1 MGGERGDLRGNEEEW
16 GEWSI
21 IYRGE
26 IREEWEGEGGGG
38 RTPVSID
45 CS

>member
-1 MGGERGDLRGNEEEW
+1 MLYIVISKEKEDNRGGERGDLRGNEEEW

-26 IREEWEGEGGGG
+26 IREE
-38 RTPVSID
+38 
-45 CS
+45 